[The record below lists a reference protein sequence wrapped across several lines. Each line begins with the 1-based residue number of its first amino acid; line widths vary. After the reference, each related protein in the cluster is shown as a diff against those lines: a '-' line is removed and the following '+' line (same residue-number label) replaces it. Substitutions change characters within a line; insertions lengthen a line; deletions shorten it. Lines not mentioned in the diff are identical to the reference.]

1 MATVKIR
8 FRASTVENKEG
19 TLVYQVIHKRQ
30 TSLYRLQTIS
40 TGMEHAVFDCGFSSE
55 MYGRSS

>member
-8 FRASTVENKEG
+8 FRASTVENKE
-19 TLVYQVIHKRQ
+19 TDK
-30 TSLYRLQTIS
+30 TSIYRLQTIS